1 MSTFH
6 DPLIALHELTV
17 GLLAEDNPDVLLNA
31 ILDQAIQNTGADS
44 GSIALLDDTRSFLQ
58 IRAFRG
64 LEGDVPEKVKLKL
77 GEGVTGRCILTGKI
91 RNVGDT
97 SQDPYYVSVRADI
110 CSELAIPLTTGKKSF
125 GVISVDSSRKNAFT
139 RQHEEY
145 LNLLGNYAAQIF
157 THQEGI
163 RRLSHRQYIQD
174 LLIEISSFLGHE
186 PDFKT
191 VFEGTITL
199 LEKKIGLLRAAVYLH
214 EETSGELNMIYS
226 LNFSETE
233 RSRSHYL
240 PGEGITGGVFTN
252 KKAVHIADIES
263 DSAFLNKAGISR
275 PALQASFFSTPI
287 VVNNEAVGV
296 FNMELPY
303 TSQSVFEDY
312 IFFAQIVA
320 TLFSQA
326 INIKNLIEQQRAEIT
341 SENVFLK
348 RQFDSVY
355 TFENIAGKSP
365 VMQQMFNIMK
375 MSADSP
381 SSILLLGESGTG
393 KELIATAIHNNSVRK
408 NKNLVKINCAAIPA
422 DLLESELFG
431 YAKGAFTGAE
441 SEHKGKF
448 LYAHEGTLFLDE
460 IGEMDI
466 KLQSK
471 LLRFL
476 QEKEFSP
483 LGSNS
488 VHKVDVRIIAA
499 TNANL
504 EEMVA
509 EKKFREDLFYR
520 LNVIRINIP
529 PLRERMEDL
538 PFLTSHILKKIAQAG
553 NKPEKKLSEKA
564 YSLLESY
571 DFPGNIRELENTI
584 ERAAVLSQGTTIEAD
599 EIHLPSKR
607 PLTEPAG
614 AQSQA
619 TPATS
624 ELPAEGFE
632 LKDWIK
638 ARLLNFEEGDY
649 YKNIVSAVEKELLLQ
664 VLSSTFYNKSK
675 TARLLGVNRLT
686 LDKKIKDL
694 QILNS

>member
-6 DPLIALHELTV
+6 DPLVALHELTL
-17 GLLAEDNPDVLLNA
+17 GLLAEENPDVLLNA
-31 ILDQAIQNTGADS
+31 ILDQAIQYTGADS
-44 GSIALLDDTRSFLQ
+44 GSIALLDDSRSFLQ

-97 SQDPYYVSVRADI
+97 SQDPYYVSVRSDI
-110 CSELAIPLTTGKKSF
+110 QSELAIPLRTGKKSF
-125 GVISVDSSRKNAFT
+125 GVISVDSSKKEAFT
-139 RQHEEY
+139 RDHEEY

-174 LLIEISSFLGHE
+174 LLIEISSFLGRD
-186 PDFKT
+186 PDFES
-191 VFEGTITL
+191 VFEDTITL

-214 EETSGELNMIYS
+214 EKTSNELSMVYS
-226 LNFSETE
+226 LNFSESE
-233 RSRSHYL
+233 KARSHFQ
-240 PGEGITGGVFTN
+240 PGEGITGTVFTN
-252 KKAVHIADIES
+252 QKPVTVADIGN
-263 DSAFLNKAGISR
+263 DPAFLNKSGISR
-275 PALQASFFSTPI
+275 PASHVSFFSTPI
-287 VVNNEAVGV
+287 LVHNVAAGV

-303 TSQSVFEDY
+303 SSKSQFEDY
-312 IFFAQIVA
+312 TFFAQIVA

-341 SENVFLK
+341 SENVILK

-365 VMQQMFNIMK
+365 AMQQMFNVMK
-375 MSADSP
+375 MSADSA

-431 YAKGAFTGAE
+431 YAKGAFTGAD
-441 SEHKGKF
+441 SDHKGKF

-460 IGEMDI
+460 IGEMELR
-466 KLQSK
+466 LQSK

-504 EEMVA
+504 EEMVR

-520 LNVIRINIP
+520 LNVIGIQIP

-538 PFLTSHILKKIAQAG
+538 PFLISHILGKIAKTNQ
-553 NKPEKKLSEKA
+553 KPEKSLSEEA
-564 YSLLESY
+564 YALLERY
-571 DFPGNIRELENTI
+571 TFPGNVRELENI
-584 ERAAVLSQGTTIEAD
+584 LERAAVLSQSPRIEAS
-599 EIHLPSKR
+599 EIHLP
-607 PLTEPAG
+607 EQPAPQPVPTKPTIAPG
-614 AQSQA
+614 AAVPTGSFDLKEWVKSSLSGV
-619 TPATS
+619 P
-624 ELPAEGFE
+624 EGE
-632 LKDWIK
+632 
-638 ARLLNFEEGDY
+638 Y
-649 YKNIVSAVEKELLLQ
+649 YKKVIATVEKELLLQ
-664 VLSSTFYNKSK
+664 VLGSTFYNKSK

-686 LDKKIKDL
+686 LDKKIKEL
-694 QILNS
+694 EILGD